1 MKASNN
7 VFKDRVIV
15 PKFSGSGI
23 EKKVVKRAQA
33 NVM

>member
-1 MKASNN
+1 MNASKS
-7 VFKDRVIV
+7 VFKERVIV

-23 EKKVVKRAQA
+23 EKNVVKRAQA